1 MITIYL
7 RKADIQTSA
16 LSYLL
21 GRSVTCSSKGKTM
34 DTVQLP
40 ITLISSSELDE
51 VRCVFH
57 LLLFIKQI
65 HMKRG
70 VPPSVI
76 AINEKTNADKSL

>member
-7 RKADIQTSA
+7 CKADIQTSA

-40 ITLISSSELDE
+40 ITLISSSDT
-51 VRCVFH
+51 
-57 LLLFIKQI
+57 FIY
-65 HMKRG
+65 
-70 VPPSVI
+70 
-76 AINEKTNADKSL
+76 KTNTYEEGGTPLCYRD